1 MTITAVSS
9 DLSFSIRGRW
19 AVAAMFLVNG
29 FIFGSWAPQIPFM
42 LPRHDIT
49 EFTLGLMIFMIG
61 VGSVGAMS
69 WAGWL
74 INHFGSRKVVI
85 AFAIGACLSLPAI
98 VLSPSIPL
106 ACIALVAIGGF
117 GGSMDVAMN
126 ANAVE
131 VESRLN
137 RAIMSSSHGFWS
149 LGGFVGGLA
158 GGPIIQ
164 KFGAEW
170 HSLLACGAALAV
182 VAAAAPFLIVEP
194 VHAAD
199 SPDKQKYKWPSDPA
213 VYILGLMAL
222 FCMVPEGAVLDWAA
236 LYLQKTF
243 EAPISVAGLAFAF
256 FAGTMAV
263 MRFLGDGV
271 RNRFGA
277 VRTMRV
283 SCLIAAAGMVGGA
296 LAPNEWVAIAAF
308 AFAGLGIANTVPIAF
323 SAAGNHPGVS
333 PGAGIST
340 VTMMGYSGILFAPSL
355 IGFVAESIGYRVT
368 YFVLA
373 ALLVI
378 VALLAQRASAAERA
392 LPAA

>member
-1 MTITAVSS
+1 MLLDIQSA
-9 DLSFSIRGRW
+9 IRGRW
-19 AVAAMFLVNG
+19 AVAALFLVNG
-29 FIFGSWAPQIPFM
+29 FVFGSWAPQIPFM
-42 LPRHDIT
+42 LPRHNIT

-61 VGSVGAMS
+61 VGAVGAMS

-74 INHFGSRKVVI
+74 INHFGSRKVAVM
-85 AFAIGACLSLPAI
+85 FAIGACLSLPAI
-98 VLSPSIPL
+98 VLAHSIPL
-106 ACIALVAIGGF
+106 ACIAMVAIGGF

-131 VESRLN
+131 VEMRLN

-149 LGGFVGGLA
+149 IGGFIGGLA
-158 GGPIIQ
+158 GGPLIE
-164 KFGAEW
+164 KLGAEW
-170 HSLLACGAALAV
+170 HAAMACAAALGV
-182 VAAAAPFLIVEP
+182 VAAAVPFLIVEP

-199 SPDKQKYKWPSDPA
+199 SPDKPKYKWPTDPG

-263 MRFLGDGV
+263 MRFLGDSV

-277 VRTMRV
+277 VQTMRV
-283 SCLIAAAGMVGGA
+283 SCLIAAVGMVGGA
-296 LAPNEWVAIAAF
+296 FAPNEWVAIAAF

-323 SAAGNHPGVS
+323 SAAGNQPGLS

-355 IGFVAESIGYRVT
+355 IGFVAEHIGYRVT
-368 YFVLA
+368 YFVI
-373 ALLVI
+373 ALMLVA
-378 VALLAQRASAAERA
+378 VALVAQRASAAERA
-392 LPAA
+392 RV